1 MNRINLVVL
10 SILVGFVF
18 TILAIPGFAQEE
30 KMEQQMEQQKG
41 QMMQK
46 KGEMMQKMGKMQT
59 IEGKILCVEA
69 DQKGQVT
76 AEEKSKCNGVSVVV
90 GKDGKLYTLSG
101 SEQQMKKMP
110 MMAMEGKVSGTVE
123 GSQSAWIIYA
133 AGAKPSE
140 KPVEKTVKGTILCL
154 LPDYAKGT
162 VKPVVASGPCNEM
175 EPHAHVVYT
184 EDGQIYALEG
194 SEEAIQKMQMNPE
207 RKGVTVK
214 GKLQGNPGAWVLF
227 VE

>member
-10 SILVGFVF
+10 SMLVGFVF
-18 TILAIPGFAQEE
+18 IILASPGFAQEE
-30 KMEQQMEQQKG
+30 E
-41 QMMQK
+41 MMQK
-46 KGEMMQKMGKMQT
+46 KEEMMQKMGKMQT

-76 AEEKSKCNGVSVVV
+76 AVEKSKCNGVSVVV

-110 MMAMEGKVSGTVE
+110 MMAKGGKVSGEVE
-123 GSQSAWIIYA
+123 GSQRAWIIYA
-133 AGAKPSE
+133 GGVKPSE
-140 KPVEKTVKGTILCL
+140 KPVEKTVKGSILCL

-162 VKPVVASGPCNEM
+162 VKPVVGSSPCNEM
-175 EPHAHVVYT
+175 EPHAHVIYT
-184 EDGQIYALEG
+184 EDGQVYAIEG
-194 SEEAIQKMQMNPE
+194 SEEAIHALEMNPQ
-207 RKGVTVK
+207 RKDVTIK